1 MNLKR
6 KKSPSEKVCII
17 LPAIIVVLINLYEI
31 IFQPLNNYI
40 SITTSIL
47 LIFILF
53 NIGLREL
60 IVKKSKF
67 GCYILFLVV
76 IVSVVFINK
85 YF

>member
-1 MNLKR
+1 MNFKG
-6 KKSPSEKVCII
+6 KKSSSEII
-17 LPAIIVVLINLYEI
+17 GIIIPGIIVVLINLYEI
-31 IFQPLNNYI
+31 IFQPLNNYT
-40 SITTSIL
+40 SIINSIL

-60 IVKKSKF
+60 IIKKSKF
-67 GCYILFLVV
+67 GYYILFLGV